1 MPSELHLDFE
11 TRSAC
16 DLKKTGHY
24 VYAEH
29 PTTEIILIS
38 WAFDDEDVQSEFLF
52 DGELDGSFERI
63 KDHVAAGGTVV
74 AQNAAFERVVWNE
87 ILHKRFSWPKM
98 RIEQCRCT
106 MAQSYAMAIPGS
118 LEKAAPALG
127 ISQEKD
133 MKGQRVM
140 MKLAKPKEVLEDGTV
155 IWQTRRDWYDALKKY
170 GIQDVV
176 VERLVDKRQ
185 LKLSPDEQAVWFIDQ
200 KINDRGIQID
210 INSVRNAIALVE
222 KEKERLNLQMREV
235 TKGAVSTCTATGQ
248 LTDWLHWNKINT
260 EGVSKSDVVELLND
274 PGIPEDVRQAL
285 LLRQE
290 ANKSST
296 AKLNAMLSSIS
307 SDGRVRGT
315 MQYHGASTGRWAGRK
330 LQVHNFPR
338 GKYGEADTD
347 VIFDFINGDSAADR
361 LELFYENAIK
371 VVSDVLRSFLTCS
384 PGHRLLW
391 GDWNSIEAR
400 ILAWLSGEELVLD
413 IFRRGEDVYKYAAS
427 KIFGVPYTSV
437 TKDQRQIGK
446 VAVLALGYQGG
457 KGAFQAMAKGYGV
470 KISDKEA
477 DTIKANWRNGHPNIV
492 KYWHWVERQ
501 AILAVRNPGTKFSA
515 GPKSREINYLV
526 KGSFLFCQLPSKRL
540 LTYPYPK
547 IQQVETPWG
556 EMKDAVSYMG
566 ENSLSRKWE
575 RQLLY
580 GGLLV
585 ENITQAVA
593 RDVLAR
599 SLIELDR
606 RSYPVVFHVHDEVV
620 CEVPN
625 NMGSTSELEK
635 IMCQVPEWAQGLPI
649 AAEVTEGLR
658 YRK

>member
-16 DLKKTGHY
+16 DLKKAGLY

-38 WAFDDEDVQSEFLF
+38 WAFDAEEVQSKFFWEAY
-52 DGELDGSFERI
+52 FEI
-63 KDHVAAGGTVV
+63 LKAHVAAGGKVV
-74 AQNAAFERVVWNE
+74 AQNAAFERIIWNA
-87 ILHKRFSWPKM
+87 ILHKRHGWPKM
-98 RIEQCRCT
+98 EVEQCRCT

-127 ISQEKD
+127 IDQEKD

-140 MKLAKPKEVLEDGTV
+140 MKLSKPKKGLPGGSVVWHEEPHLLA
-155 IWQTRRDWYDALKKY
+155 ILKDY
-170 GIQDVV
+170 GKQDVV

-185 LKLSPDEQAVWFIDQ
+185 LKLSPDEQRLWCLDQ
-200 KINDRGIQID
+200 KINDRGIKID
-210 INSVRNAIALVE
+210 IISAHNAIALVE
-222 KEKERLNLQMREV
+222 KEKERLNLRMREV

-260 EGVSKSDVVELLND
+260 EGVAKSDVVELLND
-274 PGIPEDVRQAL
+274 PGLPPDIREAL

-296 AKLNAMLSSIS
+296 AKLAAMVNSAN

-315 MQYHGASTGRWAGRK
+315 MQFHGAGTGRWAGRK

-338 GKYGEADTD
+338 GKYNERDTCH
-347 VIFDFINGDSAADR
+347 IFDLINSGNGAEY
-361 LELFYENAIK
+361 LELFYDSPLRVI
-371 VVSDVLRSFLTCS
+371 SDVLRSFIIAELQ
-384 PGHRLLW
+384 HRLIW

-400 ILAWLSGEELVLD
+400 ILAWLAGEESVLD

-427 KIFGVPYTSV
+427 KIFGVHYSLV

-470 KISDKEA
+470 KMSDKEA

-556 EMKDAVSYMG
+556 EMRAAISCMG

-593 RDVLAR
+593 RDILAR
-599 SLIELDR
+599 SLGELDR
-606 RSYPVVFHVHDEVV
+606 RSYPIIFHVHDEVV

-625 NMGSTSELEK
+625 NMGSTSEVEE
-635 IMCQVPEWAQGLPI
+635 IMCQVPDWAKGLPI
-649 AAEVTEGLR
+649 AAEVTQGKR